1 MRKTQNKGNKP
12 YWVIAVVILY
22 AWQILN
28 FWMHQDLANHYLECL
43 QVNTELRQ
51 ETLELRQKV
60 LELRQ
65 EVLELRKD
73 ILAPI
78 EELYNILI
86 DSEIQ

>member
-1 MRKTQNKGNKP
+1 MRKTQDKRNKS
-12 YWVIAVVILY
+12 YVIIAIVILY
-22 AWQILN
+22 AWQFLN
-28 FWMHQDLANHYLECL
+28 FWTHQDLVNHYLEYF
-43 QVNTELRQ
+43 QANTELRQ
-51 ETLELRQKV
+51 ETLELRKKV